1 MSSPILPLAK
11 LHLSASTALGAEEAD
26 ILIAHLPPVPL
37 SDLATKDDLG
47 VLSRELSGE
56 MAVLRSELRGEMA
69 VLRSELR
76 GEMAELRTEL
86 RGEMA
91 ELRTELRTGLAG
103 LRTEMAE
110 ARHASHVEVLE
121 LRGDLYRVVNTQ
133 TWRLVTAM
141 AAINAIISATIVAL
155 R

>member
-47 VLSRELSGE
+47 VLSR
-56 MAVLRSELRGEMA
+56 ELRGEMA